1 MKKKL
6 TEITYEKK
14 DGEVKEYS
22 IFEINTGFEFNT
34 GIGFIAGFN
43 VSAMSEEE
51 KESLIVIQEEF
62 ELDTKPFMKH
72 YRKFLNNQIIEVR

>member
-22 IFEINTGFEFNT
+22 IFEINT